1 MYLHVHFSNGKSHYN
16 YEINSQNPPNDAVID
31 AVSGLIKCVYG
42 LELMAIENEI
52 DPEQEPGQEEVR
64 ETLYD
69 TVDEIVEQMFGH
81 TDEAIS

>member
-1 MYLHVHFSNGKSHYN
+1 
-16 YEINSQNPPNDAVID
+16 
-31 AVSGLIKCVYG
+31 
-42 LELMAIENEI
+42 MATEDSFDE
-52 DPEQEPGQEEVR
+52 EEPTEEEVR

>member
-1 MYLHVHFSNGKSHYN
+1 MYLNVQFSNGKSQYT
-16 YEINSQNPPNDAVID
+16 YEVASENPPNDAVID

-42 LELMAIENEI
+42 LELMATEDSFDE
-52 DPEQEPGQEEVR
+52 EEPTEEEVR

-81 TDEAIS
+81 TDEAIL